1 MLIREETKDD
11 LVHIEAIHLAAF
23 PSADES
29 QLVAALRKNAKT
41 LLSLV
46 AVVDGRPVGHI
57 LFSPVTLDSTTSL
70 RLMGLAPMAVLPELQ
85 RKGIGSA
92 LVEAGLKLCRESK
105 VGAVAVLG
113 HPEYYPKFGFE
124 NSRKFNLKSDYDVPE
139 DVFMIAELENGFLKN
154 RSGTI
159 SYHEEFAKL

>member
-1 MLIREETKDD
+1 MLIREETKGD
-11 LVHIEAIHLAAF
+11 LAHIEAIHLAAF
-23 PSADES
+23 PGAGES
-29 QLVAALRKNAKT
+29 QLVTALRKNVKN

-85 RKGIGSA
+85 SKGIGSA
-92 LVEAGLKLCRESK
+92 LVEAGLKLCRK
-105 VGAVAVLG
+105 AKIGAVAVLG

-124 NSRKFNLKSDYDVPE
+124 KSEKFNLNSEYDVPPG
-139 DVFMIAELENGFLKN
+139 VYTIAELENGYLKN
-154 RSGTI
+154 CSGTI
-159 SYHEEFAKL
+159 SYQEEFSKL